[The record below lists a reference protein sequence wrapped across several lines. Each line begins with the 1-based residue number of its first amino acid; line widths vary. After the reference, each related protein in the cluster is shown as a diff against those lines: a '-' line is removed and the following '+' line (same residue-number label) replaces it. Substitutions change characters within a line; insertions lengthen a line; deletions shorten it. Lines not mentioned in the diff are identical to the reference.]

1 MSAANEKMHYDDGL
15 TDAERDAVID
25 DMHKIYSMVLTDVVN
40 QLIALADKHNVERD
54 NVIKHFA
61 AVFSK
66 MAELGTFVNWGCS
79 NGQN

>member
-1 MSAANEKMHYDDGL
+1 MSAIEKMHYDDGV
-15 TDAERDAVID
+15 TDAERDAVVD
-25 DMHKIYSMVLTDVVN
+25 DMNKTYSRVLTTVVN

-66 MAELGTFVNWGCS
+66 MAECGTFANWGDRN